1 MRLRT
6 RTIVMAA
13 LLGVLWGVPS
23 PSSAQVV
30 TETAP
35 GPCDKEA
42 ATVAEKETTMAK
54 ASTAVDAANA
64 AVKDMSLALAGA
76 QRALASHQ
84 AAEQLALNKWNGAT
98 AQLRA
103 CFSKPRDN
111 ECVAEQ
117 QAVNRATAT
126 LNEKKNARQSIEKDV
141 NGFKERLVGLRAAVD
156 TARNT
161 WLAAFKAWEAA
172 KEDLAAC
179 LKKARTGG
187 GNPPHPA

>member
-42 ATVAEKETTMAK
+42 ATVAEKGATMAK
-54 ASTAVDAANA
+54 ASKAVDEANTAVR
-64 AVKDMSLALAGA
+64 DMLLTIAGA
-76 QRALASHQ
+76 ERALASHQ
-84 AAEQLALNKWNGAT
+84 AAEQQAFNAWNGAT
-98 AQLRA
+98 AQLLA

-111 ECVAEQ
+111 ECTAEQ
-117 QAVNRATAT
+117 QAVNRATAR
-126 LNEKKNARQSIEKDV
+126 LNEKKNARQYTEKNV
-141 NGFKERLVGLRAAVD
+141 NGFKESLVRLRAAVD
-156 TARNT
+156 TAMET
-161 WLAAFKAWEAA
+161 WSAAFKAWEAA

-187 GNPPHPA
+187 ENPPHPA